1 MSTPV
6 VPEMVPAPGVIP
18 CPRCGEW
25 LASEQDWCLRCGDP
39 ARTVIAPSPRWR
51 RPIVALLALAALALG
66 VMVAAFIALTSD
78 DPPPART
85 TTQTITVQPG
95 EPLAP
100 GVTPAPTTA
109 APETAPPADVPVDPV
124 PESGTGET
132 DTGAAPDAGADPAAP

>member
-1 MSTPV
+1 MSSPAI
-6 VPEMVPAPGVIP
+6 PEMVPAPGVIP

-25 LASEQDWCLRCGDP
+25 LAVGQDWCLRCGDP
-39 ARTVIAPSPRWR
+39 ARTVIAPSPKWR
-51 RPIVALLALAALALG
+51 RPLLAILALGALALG

-85 TTQTITVQPG
+85 TTQTIPVQPG

-109 APETAPPADVPVDPV
+109 TPAPEAPPTTDVPVDPV
-124 PESGTGET
+124 PSTP
-132 DTGAAPDAGADPAAP
+132 DPGATTAPDASTTPQAP

>member
-1 MSTPV
+1 MSSPAA
-6 VPEMVPAPGVIP
+6 PQMVPAPGVIQ

-25 LASEQDWCLRCGDP
+25 LGPEQDWCLRCGDP
-39 ARTVIAPSPRWR
+39 ARTVIAPAPKWR
-51 RPIVALLALAALALG
+51 RPIVALLALGALALG
-66 VMVAAFIALTSD
+66 VMVAAFIVLTND

-109 APETAPPADVPVDPV
+109 APAPTAPPTTDVPTDPV
-124 PESGTGET
+124 PPPGSTGTGASPT
-132 DTGAAPDAGADPAAP
+132 TP

>member
-1 MSTPV
+1 
-6 VPEMVPAPGVIP
+6 MVPAPGVIP

-25 LASEQDWCLRCGDP
+25 LAAGQDWCLRCGDP
-39 ARTVIAPSPRWR
+39 ARTVIAPSPKWR
-51 RPIVALLALAALALG
+51 RPLLAILALGALALG

-109 APETAPPADVPVDPV
+109 APTPEAPPTTDVPVDPV
-124 PESGTGET
+124 PSTPDSGATT
-132 DTGAAPDAGADPAAP
+132 APGATTTP

>member
-1 MSTPV
+1 MSTPLA
-6 VPEMVPAPGVIP
+6 PEMVPAPGVIP
-18 CPRCGEW
+18 CPRCGQW
-25 LASEQDWCLRCGDP
+25 LHSQQDWCLNCGDP

-51 RPIVALLALAALALG
+51 RPIVALLALGALALG

-100 GVTPAPTTA
+100 GVSPAPTTA
-109 APETAPPADVPVDPV
+109 PPATTTPDTAPTTDVPVDPV
-124 PESGTGET
+124 PDSGSTT
-132 DTGAAPDAGADPAAP
+132 PGATTPTTP